1 MKKHAVLN
9 NICIKDFYAFIQK
22 SFYEIDNS
30 QPLMQNWHLELIC
43 DTLQQCVYG
52 NIKRL
57 IINIPPR
64 NLKSHCAS
72 ICLPAFI
79 LGHNPKARIICVSYA
94 QTLADS
100 LSRKTRQ
107 LMESDFYKKTFPKTH
122 LGDKN
127 TENFFE
133 TTQNGFRYAT
143 SIDGSLT
150 GIGGNFIIIDDPIKA
165 DDALSDTIRTRVNNW
180 YDNTLV
186 SRLNDK
192 VNGVIIVIMQRLH
205 IDDLTGHL
213 LKQDR
218 WEVLSLPAL
227 AENEEKFTLS
237 TGRTV
242 GRKAGEALNSSL
254 ESIDILNNQRK
265 LMNEYNFSAQYQQHP
280 VPLVGNIINYGWFS
294 QFTQLD
300 VPIDAQTIQSWDIAL
315 KDGKNN
321 DYSVCITAKIYN
333 NKIYITDIQRFKLD
347 LQTLASKIEELYL
360 AEKCNHLIVEESS
373 ISISLI
379 QYLKNISKM
388 SFIQYKPKG
397 NKASRA
403 NSAVLHIK
411 SGDVLLAEGAR
422 WLDEF
427 RAEINAFPNGKHD
440 DQVDAMTQLIDSVKS
455 NQYECTLETLSEAI
469 KKYQEKELNTVPGNM
484 SARDF
489 CQFAMRQ
496 FKYQGRRIPRL

>member
-1 MKKHAVLN
+1 MNKHALLN
-9 NICIKDFYAFIQK
+9 IVCKNDFYAFVQK

-30 QPLMQNWHLELIC
+30 QSLMKNWHLELIC
-43 DTLQQCVYG
+43 DKLQQCING
-52 NIKRL
+52 KIKRL

-79 LGHNPKARIICVSYA
+79 LGHNPRARIVCVSYA
-94 QTLADS
+94 QALAEN

-150 GIGGNFIIIDDPIKA
+150 GIGGNFIVIDDPIKA

-180 YDNTLV
+180 YDNTLI

-192 VNGVIIVIMQRLH
+192 INGVIIVIMQRLH

-213 LKQDR
+213 LKQDG
-218 WEVLSLPAL
+218 WGVLSLPAI
-227 AENEEKFTLS
+227 AEHDEEFTLS
-237 TGRTV
+237 NGKAV
-242 GRKAGEALNSSL
+242 GRKAGDALNPSL
-254 ESIDILNNQRK
+254 EPANVLNNQRK
-265 LMNEYNFSAQYQQHP
+265 LMNEYNFSAQYQQNP
-280 VPLVGNIINYGWFS
+280 IPLVGNIINYNWFP
-294 QFTQLD
+294 QFTELE
-300 VPIDAQTIQSWDIAL
+300 VPIEAKTIQSWDIAL

-333 NKIYITDIQRFKLD
+333 NKIYISNIQRFKLD
-347 LQTLASKIEELYL
+347 LQALTNKIQELYV
-360 AEKCNHLIVEESS
+360 AEKCDHLIIEESS

-379 QYLKNISKM
+379 QYLRNVSPI

-397 NKASRA
+397 NKVTRA

-411 SGDVLLAEGAR
+411 SGDVLLAKGAS
-422 WLDEF
+422 WLVEF

-440 DQVDAMTQLIDSVKS
+440 DQVDALTQLIDCVKS
-455 NQYECTLETLSEAI
+455 NQYECTFETIAEAI
-469 KKYQEKELNTVPGNM
+469 KRHQEKKLNIDNLNI
-484 SARDF
+484 SAQDF
-489 CQFAMRQ
+489 FQFAMRQ
-496 FKYQGRRIPRL
+496 LKYQNKKIPRF